1 MSRQTVIFCD
11 FDGTAAEQEVIVS
24 LFRAFGP
31 PGWGAVRDAII
42 AGTVS
47 VREGVGGLFA
57 QIPSHRVPEM
67 VAYARRIATLRSG
80 FREFLE
86 YCRVHDHR
94 FLLTSGGIDFYI
106 YPLMEE
112 LLPRDQIYCNE
123 SDCSGPTVRILWP
136 HGCDEHCLADCGM
149 CKPSIMRRF
158 PSEQYRRVVVGDGI
172 TDLPAARLAD
182 MVVARDLLSVKCRE
196 AGIPSEPF
204 ETFYD
209 VMMVLD
215 RVGAEV
221 CG

>member
-1 MSRQTVIFCD
+1 MSRQVVIFCD

-24 LFRAFGP
+24 LFKAFGQP
-31 PGWGAVRDAII
+31 RWEAVRDAVISE
-42 AGTVS
+42 TLS
-47 VREGVGGLFA
+47 VREGVGRLFA

-67 VAYARRIATLRSG
+67 VAYARKNATLRSG

-86 YCRVHDHR
+86 YCRVQGHR

-106 YPLMEE
+106 YPLMEG

-209 VMMVLD
+209 VMTVLD

>member
-1 MSRQTVIFCD
+1 MNRQMVIFCD

-31 PGWGAVRDAII
+31 PGWEAVRDAII
-42 AGTVS
+42 AGTIS
-47 VREGVGGLFA
+47 VREGVGRLFA
-57 QIPSHRVPEM
+57 QIPSCRVMEM

-86 YCRVHDHR
+86 YCRVHGHQ
-94 FLLTSGGIDFYI
+94 FLLTSGGIDFFI
-106 YPLMEE
+106 YPILEGV
-112 LLPRDQIYCNE
+112 LPRDQIYCNG
-123 SDCSGPTVRILWP
+123 SDVSGPTVRILWP

-158 PSEQYRRVVVGDGI
+158 PCAQHYRVVVGDGV

-182 MVVARDLLSVKCRE
+182 LVIARDLLTVKCRE
-196 AGIPSEPF
+196 AGIACEPF

-209 VMMVLD
+209 VMAMLD
-215 RVGAEV
+215 RVGVEA

>member
-1 MSRQTVIFCD
+1 MSRQTIIFCD
-11 FDGTAAEQEVIVS
+11 FDGTAADQEVIVS
-24 LFRAFGP
+24 LFKAFGQ
-31 PGWGAVRDAII
+31 PGWEAVRDAVISE
-42 AGTVS
+42 TLS
-47 VREGVGGLFA
+47 VREGVGRLFA

-67 VAYARRIATLRSG
+67 VAYARRNATLRSG
-80 FREFLE
+80 FREFIE
-86 YCRVHDHR
+86 YCRVQGHR

-106 YPLMEE
+106 YPLMED

-215 RVGAEV
+215 RLGAEV

>member
-1 MSRQTVIFCD
+1 MNKQVVIFCD

-31 PGWGAVRDAII
+31 TGWEAVRDAII

-47 VREGVGGLFA
+47 VREGVGRLFA
-57 QIPSHRVPEM
+57 RIPSSRVPEM

-94 FLLTSGGIDFYI
+94 FLLTSGGIDFFI
-106 YPLMEE
+106 YPILEGI
-112 LLPRDQIYCNE
+112 LPRDQIYCNG
-123 SDCSGPTVRILWP
+123 SDVSGPTVRILWP
-136 HGCDEHCLADCGM
+136 HGCDEHCRADCGM
-149 CKPSIMRRF
+149 CKPSIMRHF
-158 PSEQYRRVVVGDGI
+158 PPEQYRRVVVGDGV

-182 MVVARDLLSVKCRE
+182 LVIGRDLLAVKCRE
-196 AGIPSEPF
+196 AGIAYEPF

-209 VMMVLD
+209 VMAVLD
-215 RVGAEV
+215 RVGVEV